1 MVTNFLNAAA
11 DFFSSGERKTT
22 TKFLYAAADKTGHKI
37 ATQKPVLCEVKGK
50 TGFQKIISLIAIFQ
64 ARQIKNGEHVVLH
77 FDTATNTIPEIFLFV
92 FGHHFKMQG
101 KITNNYEAFKSREKS
116 ILVCSYPR
124 FRGLEHPKI
133 TVVLDRDIY
142 YVQHYLVE
150 TLGRCTTDLCI
161 VVLKTCSTLN
171 KVTAEWKSKQVIE
184 QWNVEISKD
193 AAATEDFK
201 TELKSTKNCT
211 LVNATFSFKYYEK
224 LEKKFQELV
233 TEDKIFQ
240 YKDEF
245 EARKTL
251 QQR

>member
-1 MVTNFLNAAA
+1 
-11 DFFSSGERKTT
+11 
-22 TKFLYAAADKTGHKI
+22 
-37 ATQKPVLCEVKGK
+37 
-50 TGFQKIISLIAIFQ
+50 
-64 ARQIKNGEHVVLH
+64 
-77 FDTATNTIPEIFLFV
+77 
-92 FGHHFKMQG
+92 MQD

-116 ILVCSYPR
+116 ILVCSYPA

-150 TLGRCTTDLCI
+150 TLARCTTDLYV

-171 KVTAEWKSKQVIE
+171 KVTAEWKSEQAIE

-193 AAATEDFK
+193 AVARVNFK
-201 TELKSTKNCT
+201 TELKSTKNCN
-211 LVNATFSFKYYEK
+211 LINATFSTKYYEK
-224 LEKKFQELV
+224 LEKEFEEL
-233 TEDKIFQ
+233 TKDTIFQ
-240 YKDEF
+240 YKDIF